1 MEILSNIAPAR
12 VFYYFEKI
20 CSIPH
25 GSGNTKQISEFCA
38 NVAKKLKLNYRTDE
52 FNNVII
58 KKKASAGYENH
69 PPVILQGHLDMVCE
83 KDNSCDLDLT
93 KDGLTLCVEDDVIF
107 AKGTTLGGDD
117 GIAVA
122 MALAILEDNSL
133 CHPPL
138 EVIFTTDEE
147 TGMYGAEGI
156 DTSDIFSKTLINID
170 SEEEGVLTVGCAGGA
185 RTEILIPLSTEK
197 SDKKQYLITVEGLR
211 GGHSGIDINKGRYN
225 ANILIGKLLEHLP
238 SDIRIAGIRGGSKDN
253 VIPPLS
259 ECIIASDTD
268 PTENVN
274 HFINLYKTKSEPDL
288 SITVKETYSD
298 NSVFDKESTKRIISF
313 LCNVKNGVVCMN
325 KELKDL
331 VQTSLNLGI
340 LYSDSN
346 SLHASFAVRSS
357 LNEQRE
363 QLISDLEYFAKSL
376 GGGASSYGRYPA
388 WEYKKDSYLQ
398 STMKDKF
405 KQLFGKEPRIEV
417 IHAGLECGLF
427 CDKIKNLDA
436 VSIGP
441 DITDIHTT
449 NEKLHITSTQRTY
462 KYLIEVLK
470 EL

>member
-38 NVAKKLKLNYRTDE
+38 NV
-52 FNNVII
+52 
-58 KKKASAGYENH
+58 ENH

-170 SEEEGVLTVGCAGGA
+170 SEEEGGLTVGCAGGA

-238 SDIRIAGIRGGSKDN
+238 SDIRIAGIR
-253 VIPPLS
+253 
-259 ECIIASDTD
+259 ASDTD

>member
-211 GGHSGIDINKGRYN
+211 GGHSGIDIYKGRYN
-225 ANILIGKLLEHLP
+225 ANILI
-238 SDIRIAGIRGGSKDN
+238 I
-253 VIPPLS
+253 
-259 ECIIASDTD
+259 
-268 PTENVN
+268 
-274 HFINLYKTKSEPDL
+274 
-288 SITVKETYSD
+288 
-298 NSVFDKESTKRIISF
+298 F
-313 LCNVKNGVVCMN
+313 L
-325 KELKDL
+325 
-331 VQTSLNLGI
+331 
-340 LYSDSN
+340 
-346 SLHASFAVRSS
+346 
-357 LNEQRE
+357 
-363 QLISDLEYFAKSL
+363 
-376 GGGASSYGRYPA
+376 
-388 WEYKKDSYLQ
+388 
-398 STMKDKF
+398 
-405 KQLFGKEPRIEV
+405 
-417 IHAGLECGLF
+417 
-427 CDKIKNLDA
+427 
-436 VSIGP
+436 
-441 DITDIHTT
+441 
-449 NEKLHITSTQRTY
+449 
-462 KYLIEVLK
+462 
-470 EL
+470 